1 MGATLKS
8 HGLLFQNKKL
18 DKGYVLNTPSPT
30 ERGELEVLTAINS
43 YILKI
48 GTPITLKIGSF
59 TLKNVYG
66 ANKVEGTPK
75 ADISLVCYNSSKKRF
90 EDCFYL
96 SHKMGAGA
104 EGFQQYSGITEKADG
119 RKTGSISKDSE
130 VIEFLRTIS
139 KLQDSITVAKERYYR
154 RIKNRNLIAK
164 AIYGPEFGASD
175 YGLDNIHAIAQ
186 GKAIMKAMGS
196 IHTLTF
202 SHEICF
208 NPDVSTFQS
217 GEYTTIIGARYTSG
231 RNYEVDGK
239 TYSGARILIMPKRLI
254 GGNAKEV

>member
-18 DKGYVLNTPSPT
+18 DKSYVLNTPSPT
-30 ERGELEVLTAINS
+30 ERGELEVITAINS

-59 TLKNVYG
+59 LLKNVYG

-75 ADISLVCYNSSKKRF
+75 ADISLVCYNSSKKKF

-96 SHKMGAGA
+96 SHKMGEGA
-104 EGFQQYSGITEKADG
+104 DGFQQYSGITEKADG
-119 RKTGSISKDSE
+119 KKNGSISKDSE
-130 VIEFLRTIS
+130 VIEFLRSIS

-154 RIKNRNLIAK
+154 IIENKSLIAK
-164 AIYGPEFGASD
+164 SIYGPEFGSSN

-186 GKAIMKAMGS
+186 GKAILRLSGS
-196 IHTLTF
+196 THTLTF
-202 SHEICF
+202 SHEVCF
-208 NPDVSTFQS
+208 NPDVSTFKS
-217 GEYTTIIGARYTSG
+217 GEYTAIIGARYTRG

-254 GGNAKEV
+254 GGKAKEI